1 MVVSLF
7 FSRTLGFRKSH
18 FLKSP
23 KLYVVYVWLPG
34 KSNPAIGGG
43 RGWTKNNCYYMGDVS
58 KKVSSGE
65 GIEYPVSG

>member
-18 FLKSP
+18 VLKSP
-23 KLYVVYVWLPG
+23 KLDVVYVWLPG

-43 RGWTKNNCYYMGDVS
+43 GDGRSITAITWGIYPEKSLRGRG
-58 KKVSSGE
+58 
-65 GIEYPVSG
+65 